1 MSDERG
7 WSEIVRM
14 QVTFPHSLVDRID
27 HEAQRRGI
35 SFQAEVRRML
45 TFAYDFEDAVNAQ
58 GRRAHPTSRG
68 RLTADPPDPT
78 LDEHGAPL

>member
-1 MSDERG
+1 MSDDPG

-14 QVTFPHSLVDRID
+14 QVTFPHSLVARID
-27 HEAQRRGI
+27 LEAQRRGI

-58 GRRAHPTSRG
+58 GRRTHPAYRD
-68 RLTADPPDPT
+68 RLPADPPEMTP
-78 LDEHGAPL
+78 EENGAPL